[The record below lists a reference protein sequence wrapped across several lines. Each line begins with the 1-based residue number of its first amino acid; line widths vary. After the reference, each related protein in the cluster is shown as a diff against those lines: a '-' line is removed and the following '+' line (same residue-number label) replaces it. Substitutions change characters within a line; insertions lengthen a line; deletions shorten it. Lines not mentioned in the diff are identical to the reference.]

1 MKKYFWKIFLLLIL
15 INSVFFAQLE
25 LVPVNHKAYQFFK
38 SLEIKGTLKN
48 YNSSNLPYSRK
59 EFAGF
64 LEQVINQ
71 RDSLN
76 NIEKLILD
84 DLLVEFHYDI
94 NKDLSRVFSF
104 IDSYDFEKVID
115 DTKQKFLYA
124 YSDENASLF
133 LDGTGFLSH
142 RLFNSESFDKTNIS
156 LGELGI
162 RMRGTL
168 YKNFGY
174 YLRMSNGQQITGDY
188 NSRVSASNYD
198 PKLKSTIKFLN
209 EKYFDSFEGYLR
221 FESGNRTFALTF
233 GRENLMMGYGYIN
246 KLFLSGR
253 AAPFDFARLD
263 IKYNSLGYSFYYGNI
278 RGDSLGVTLE
288 SKNVIGH
295 RLDIN
300 FSGSFKLGLFE
311 SVIASNRPISFTY
324 LNPLSFLTS
333 ADFSAEK
340 GNESNSLIGID
351 CEFKP
356 VDKYGF
362 QFSLLVDDMNFKTL
376 FKNDK
381 SSNDNKFAFQLG
393 AILYE
398 PFETENLTAYLEYTL
413 VEPFVYSHRTNKS
426 TYTHWGIG
434 LGHPLPSNSDEI
446 ALMFDYYVT
455 NRIKLNFKYQYQ
467 RSGEGIIL
475 DSGGALIRNYGG
487 DINRGDGDFIVKNEF
502 LMGNRTDRN
511 IFSLSI
517 RYEPV
522 RQYFVDFYYSLGII
536 NKKYLGEIFYDQFF
550 FITISTDF

>member
-1 MKKYFWKIFLLLIL
+1 MKKYARKILLFLLL

-25 LVPVNHKAYQFFK
+25 LLPVNHKVYQFFK
-38 SLEIKGTLKN
+38 SLEIKGRLKN
-48 YNSSNLPYSRK
+48 YNSSNLPHSRRDVTN
-59 EFAGF
+59 F
-64 LEQVINQ
+64 LKQLIEQ

-94 NKDLSRVFSF
+94 YNNLSQTFSF
-104 IDSYDFEKVID
+104 VGSYDFEKVIE

-124 YSDENASLF
+124 YSDENVSLF

-168 YKNFGY
+168 YKNFGF

-188 NSRVSASNYD
+188 NSRVTASRYD
-198 PKLKSTIKFLN
+198 PKLKSTVKFLN

-221 FESGNRTFALTF
+221 YESENRAFALMF

-253 AAPFDFARLD
+253 TAPFDFARLD
-263 IKYNSLGYSFYYGNI
+263 VKYNALGYSFYYGNI
-278 RGDSLGVTLE
+278 RGDSLGTALE

-300 FSGSFKLGLFE
+300 FSESFKLGLFE
-311 SVIASNRPISFTY
+311 SVIASSRPISFTY
-324 LNPLSFLTS
+324 MNPLSFLTS

-351 CEFKP
+351 CEYKP
-356 VDKYGF
+356 LDKYSF
-362 QFSLLVDDMNFKTL
+362 QFSLLIDDVNFKTF
-376 FKNDK
+376 FKNDI
-381 SSNDNKFAFQLG
+381 SNNDNKFAFQTG
-393 AILYE
+393 AILNE

-413 VEPFVYSHRTNKS
+413 IEPFVYSHRTNKS

-434 LGHPLPSNSDEI
+434 LGHPLPPNSDEI
-446 ALMFDYYVT
+446 ALMFDYYIT

-475 DSGGALIRNYGG
+475 DSNGALIRNYGG
-487 DINRGDGDFIVKNEF
+487 DINRGDGDFIAKNEF

-511 IFSLSI
+511 IFSLSV
-517 RYEPV
+517 RYEPI

-536 NKKYLGEIFYDQFF
+536 NKKYLNKVFYDQFF

>member
-1 MKKYFWKIFLLLIL
+1 MKKNCGKIFLFFVL
-15 INSVFFAQLE
+15 INCSLFAQAE
-25 LVPVNHKAYQFFK
+25 LVPVTHKVYQFFK
-38 SLEIKGTLKN
+38 SLEIKGVLKN
-48 YNSSNLPYSRK
+48 YNSSDLPLSRK
-59 EFAGF
+59 DVSGF
-64 LEQVINQ
+64 LEQLIEQ
-71 RDSLN
+71 SDSLN
-76 NIEKLILD
+76 NIEKLILN
-84 DLLVEFHYDI
+84 DLRVEFHYDLH
-94 NKDLSRVFSF
+94 KDLSQTFSF
-104 IDSYDFEKVID
+104 IDSYDFEKVLD

-124 YSDENASLF
+124 YFDANASFF

-142 RLFNSESFDKTNIS
+142 RLFNSESFDKANIS
-156 LGELGI
+156 LGEVGI

-168 YKNFGY
+168 YENFGF

-188 NSRVSASNYD
+188 NSRITARRFD
-198 PKLKSTIKFLN
+198 PKLKSTVKFLN

-221 FESGNRTFALTF
+221 FGSGNSALALTF

-263 IKYNSLGYSFYYGNI
+263 VKYNSLGYSFYYGNI

-300 FSGSFKLGLFE
+300 FSESFKLGLFE
-311 SVIASNRPISFTY
+311 SVIASDRPISFTY

-340 GNESNSLIGID
+340 GNESNSLLGFD
-351 CEFKP
+351 CEYKP
-356 VDKYGF
+356 FNKYGF
-362 QFSLLVDDMNFKTL
+362 QFSLLVDDVNFKTL
-376 FKNDK
+376 FNNDK
-381 SSNDNKFAFQLG
+381 SNNDNKFAFQLG
-393 AILYE
+393 AIAGE
-398 PFETENLTAYLEYTL
+398 PFDMENLTAYLEYTL
-413 VEPFVYSHRTNKS
+413 IEPFVYSHRTNKS

-434 LGHPLPSNSDEI
+434 LGHPLPPNSDEI
-446 ALMFDYYVT
+446 ALMFDYYIT

-467 RSGEGIIL
+467 RSGEGIVL
-475 DSGGALIRNYGG
+475 DSSGVLVRNYGG
-487 DINRGDGDFIVKNEF
+487 DINRGDGDFIAKNEF

-517 RYEPV
+517 RYEPI

-536 NKKYLGEIFYDQFF
+536 NKKYLGEVFYDQFF